1 MEKICLEL
9 PIINVD
15 RSQNW
20 SNEEY
25 AKEHEFPK
33 DKPFI
38 ADDGAC
44 YWFCIFDG
52 RWVNQIVV
60 PKDIFETR
68 LAKMAEDDILGQT
81 KDIISQ
87 LCNGLEYIQRLTKE
101 CKDEVVKSDTR
112 IMDELSIQRDAEAHE
127 FTLIMEGM
135 KGLHEAMPKNVV
147 GGGVNILDVAKSY
160 AVIQKPELIKEL

>member
-9 PIINVD
+9 PIISVD

-20 SNEEY
+20 GNEEY

-52 RWVNQIVV
+52 RWVNQLVV
-60 PKDIFETR
+60 PKNIFESH
-68 LAKMAEDDILGQT
+68 LAKMTEESILGRVC
-81 KDIISQ
+81 DR
-87 LCNGLEYIQRLTKE
+87 LEQIARLAGE
-101 CKDEVVKSDTR
+101 CKNEVVKSETR

-160 AVIQKPELIKEL
+160 AVIQKPELIKELK

>member
-20 SNEEY
+20 GNEEY

-38 ADDGAC
+38 VDDGAV
-44 YWFCIFDG
+44 YWFCVFDG
-52 RWVNQIVV
+52 KWVSQIPM

-68 LAKMAEDDILGQT
+68 LAKIAEESILGRVC
-81 KDIISQ
+81 DR
-87 LCNGLEYIQRLTKE
+87 LEQIARLTGE
-101 CKDEVVKSDTR
+101 CKDEVVTR
-112 IMDELSIQRDAEAHE
+112 TTVIEDKIDDLGRS
-127 FTLIMEGM
+127 
-135 KGLHEAMPKNVV
+135 
-147 GGGVNILDVAKSY
+147 GGGDGVNVLDLAKSF
-160 AVIQKPELIKEL
+160 AVIQKPELIKELK